1 MSRNFENPK
10 LNSTKPRLVA
20 LSPSVALSIPGRK
33 VMQQHPS
40 VLKAV
45 KGSNPGIKIS
55 LMKTKKSAA
64 I

>member
-10 LNSTKPRLVA
+10 LNTKPRSLAV
-20 LSPSVALSIPGRK
+20 LPSVVIPGK
-33 VMQQHPS
+33 VQQPH

-45 KGSNPGIKIS
+45 NSNPGIKS
-55 LMKTKKSAA
+55 FLRKTKKSAP

>member
-10 LNSTKPRLVA
+10 LNTKPRSLAV
-20 LSPSVALSIPGRK
+20 LPSVVIPGK
-33 VMQQHPS
+33 VQQQQPH

-45 KGSNPGIKIS
+45 NSNPGIKS
-55 LMKTKKSAA
+55 FLRKTKKSAP